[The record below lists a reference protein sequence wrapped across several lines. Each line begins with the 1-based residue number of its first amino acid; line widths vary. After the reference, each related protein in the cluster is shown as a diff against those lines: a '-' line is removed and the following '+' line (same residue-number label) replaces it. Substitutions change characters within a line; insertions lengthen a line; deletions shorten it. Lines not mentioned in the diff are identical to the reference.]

1 MGYWN
6 NGMLEQWSDARR
18 DSAQY
23 SIIPTFHYFNS
34 AVTLTMTKTSND
46 SPLATEVKQISG
58 LRVKVDEPLA
68 RYTSMKIGGPAD
80 YFIEAQ
86 TDAALA
92 SLLRLLNQQAMNFC
106 LLGNGSNVLISD
118 RGVRGVVI
126 RLAGEFKKIQW
137 AEDGERVHVNVGA
150 AYAVTQLVREAARKG
165 FACLEFAEGIPGSVG
180 GALFMN
186 AGAYG
191 SEFEK
196 VVDQVEGVTSQG
208 KPICFSRDEMT
219 FSYRD
224 SHLPPG
230 TIVTRVRMQLHK
242 AESIEVGSKLQELV
256 SRRKSSQPSGYP
268 NSGSMFRN
276 PPGDFAGRLIEAAG
290 LKGKRIGQSQIS
302 ERHANFIVNLG
313 GAKAA
318 DVLQLTEQAQ
328 AEVRNRFGVEL
339 VLEVKL
345 LGEWSAQ

>member
-1 MGYWN
+1 MG
-6 NGMLEQWSDARR
+6 E
-18 DSAQY
+18 AQR
-23 SIIPTFHYFNS
+23 SNIPVFHHSNS
-34 AVTLTMTKTSND
+34 AVTLAMTKTSND
-46 SPLATEVKQISG
+46 SPLAAELKQISG
-58 LRVKVDEPLA
+58 LKVKIAEPLA

-80 YFIEAQ
+80 YFIEAH
-86 TDAALA
+86 TDAALT
-92 SLLRLLNQQAMNFC
+92 SVLRSLNQCAMSFC
-106 LLGNGSNVLISD
+106 LLGNGSNVLIGD
-118 RGVRGVVI
+118 RGVRGAVI
-126 RLAGEFKKIQW
+126 RLAGEFKKIEWQEE
-137 AEDGERVHVNVGA
+137 AARVHVHVGA

-165 FACLEFAEGIPGSVG
+165 YAGLEFAEGIPGSVG

-196 VVDQVEGVTSQG
+196 VADQIEGVTSQG
-208 KPICFSRDEMT
+208 QPIRLSRDEMT

-230 TIVTRVRMQLHK
+230 TIVTRVRMQLPN
-242 AESIEVGSKLQELV
+242 AEPAAVGSKLHELV
-256 SRRKSSQPSGYP
+256 RRRKASQPSGYP

-276 PPGDFAGRLIEAAG
+276 PPGDYAGRLIEAAG

-318 DVLQLTEQAQ
+318 DVLQLTELAR
-328 AEVRNRFGVEL
+328 AEVRRQFGVEL

-345 LGEWSAQ
+345 IGEWAAD